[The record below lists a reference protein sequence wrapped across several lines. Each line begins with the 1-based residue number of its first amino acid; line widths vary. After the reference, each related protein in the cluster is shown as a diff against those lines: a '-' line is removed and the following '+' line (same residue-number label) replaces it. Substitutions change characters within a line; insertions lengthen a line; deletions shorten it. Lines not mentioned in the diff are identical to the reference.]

1 MKIKI
6 DRDFTK
12 NRSDKYQH
20 LIVEA
25 SCAPDMLA
33 EFSDSRGLTG
43 LINGANYD
51 EELFEL
57 QEKLRVALWRIIK
70 TKLTPRQ
77 CEVIELYSQGFTQ
90 IEIAKQ
96 LNVNQSSITKS
107 INGNCDYRGDNKKI
121 YGGAKKKLRRLADED
136 LEVQEILANIAALQD
151 SY

>member
-33 EFSDSRGLTG
+33 EFSDARGLTG

-107 INGNCDYRGDNKKI
+107 INGNCDYRGGKKI

-136 LEVQEILANIAALQD
+136 IEVQEILANIAALQD